1 MRSLAMTTKRGSG
14 AQPHRRAAS
23 LAPLLAI
30 CCQIALLGT
39 ANAAA
44 KDKAPAEADASATIP
59 SAYEL
64 HVLYQ
69 NRTWVWKDGAA
80 YFAKDNRRLR
90 AWTSQDT
97 AWVAEGRWL
106 VTKDGK
112 MCMEAAWR
120 SKDYPGK
127 LGRTCFSHRI
137 NGGNIEQRKD
147 PDGQWYNFKHSAEE
161 PSDEYKKFEQ
171 GDTKGAQF
179 EDIRKLVDSKS

>member
-1 MRSLAMTTKRGSG
+1 
-14 AQPHRRAAS
+14 
-23 LAPLLAI
+23 
-30 CCQIALLGT
+30 
-39 ANAAA
+39 
-44 KDKAPAEADASATIP
+44 
-59 SAYEL
+59 
-64 HVLYQ
+64 
-69 NRTWVWKDGAA
+69 
-80 YFAKDNRRLR
+80 
-90 AWTSQDT
+90 
-97 AWVAEGRWL
+97 
-106 VTKDGK
+106 